1 MHPIRRL
8 AATLLLVTAAL
19 VAVPASAHAAPAGL
33 TASFSAA
40 NYGSYWV
47 DKYVVSNPTSA
58 AVTGWTLEFD
68 VPAGLTVGTG
78 YHGTVTR
85 TGNHVTVVNAHYN
98 GTVPAGGSTEPYSFW
113 FIATGTNAEPLNC
126 RINGNKCDGSADRA
140 PNAPTGLAVAGR
152 TTRTVSLRWT
162 AAVPTDFPIASY
174 DVYQGGTVK
183 ASVTSPQATISGL
196 TPNTQYTFT
205 VKAKDTRGNVSSDS
219 APVTAST
226 LNPADDTVAPPA
238 PGNLRSTGRTATTV
252 TLAWNAVSDPSGISA
267 YEVYRGS
274 TLAATVTSL
283 NATVTGLTPLTSYSF
298 TVRARDGYDNSSPP
312 STAVTVTTDDAVGSG
327 SYAKV
332 GYFVQWG
339 IYGRQYFV
347 KNLDTSGAAA
357 KLTHLNY
364 AFANLDPVNLT
375 CLQGVTRGTTQNP
388 QDPDQ
393 GTGAGDADADY
404 GRPFSAAQSVDGV
417 ADTGWETLRGN
428 YNQLRKLKAKYPNLK
443 VLISI
448 GGWTYS
454 KFFSDAA
461 ATPASREKFVRSCI
475 DMYIKGNLPVAGG
488 AGGPGAAAGI
498 FDGIDLD
505 WEWPGAE
512 GHPGNHWGP
521 QDKANNT
528 ALLAEFRR
536 QLDELGAPQG
546 KRYLLTAFTPADPAK
561 IAAGWDITRADGTP
575 SVFDSLDFANVQGY
589 DFHGAGSDNSWEP
602 GRTGHQGNL
611 YADAQDP
618 YSFTFSVERAVDTY
632 TQAGVNPRQ
641 LTVGFAFYGRGWQG
655 VAAGGVNGEW
665 QTATGAAPGQFAEE
679 AGTRGYSNLL
689 AMVPGCTV
697 YHDTQSVS
705 TYCYTGPGGQWW
717 TYDDAWSI
725 ERKTAWLKQRGLLG
739 GMIWEM
745 SGDTTSGTLMTALNT
760 GL

>member
-1 MHPIRRL
+1 MHPTRL
-8 AATLLLVTAAL
+8 FAAVLLTVSAAVALPGTAQAAT
-19 VAVPASAHAAPAGL
+19 PGL
-33 TASFSAA
+33 KATFSAA
-40 NYGSYWV
+40 NYGTYWV
-47 DKYVVSNPTSA
+47 DKYVVQNPTSA
-58 AVTGWTLEFD
+58 AITGWTLEFD

-78 YHGTVTR
+78 YNGTVTR

-98 GTVPAGGSTEPYSFW
+98 GTVAAGATTEPYSFW
-113 FIATGTNAEPLNC
+113 FIATGTNTEPLNC

-140 PNAPTGLAVAGR
+140 PNAPAGVAVAGR
-152 TTRTVSLRWT
+152 TTRTVSLAWT
-162 AAVPTDFPIASY
+162 APAPTDFPIAGY
-174 DVYQGGTVK
+174 DVYRGAAVV
-183 ASVTSPQATISGL
+183 ASVT
-196 TPNTQYTFT
+196 TP
-205 VKAKDTRGNVSSDS
+205 A
-219 APVTAST
+219 
-226 LNPADDTVAPPA
+226 
-238 PGNLRSTGRTATTV
+238 
-252 TLAWNAVSDPSGISA
+252 
-267 YEVYRGS
+267 
-274 TLAATVTSL
+274 
-283 NATVTGLTPLTSYSF
+283 ATVTGLTPNTAYSF
-298 TVRARDGYDNSSPP
+298 TVRARDTRGNVSADSAPVSATTLNPADDTTAPAAPGNLRSTARSSVSVTLAWNAVTDPSGIAGYDVYRGGTLVASSTTTTATVTGLAPLTAYTFTVKARDTYDNASP
-312 STAVTVTTDDAVGSG
+312 ASAAVTVTTDDAVGSG
-327 SYAKV
+327 AYAKV

-357 KLTHLNY
+357 KLTHVNY

-375 CLQGVTRGTTQNP
+375 CLQGVTRGTTANP

-417 ADTGWETLRGN
+417 ADTGWEALRGN

-443 VLISI
+443 VLISL

-461 ATPASREKFVRSCI
+461 ATPASREKLVRSCI
-475 DMYIKGNLPVAGG
+475 DVYIKGNLPLYNG
-488 AGGPGAAAGI
+488 AGGPGSAAGI

-512 GHPGNHWGP
+512 GHPGNHWGA

-528 ALLAEFRR
+528 LLLAEFRK
-536 QLDELGAPQG
+536 QLDALGG

-561 IAAGWDITRADGTP
+561 IAAGWDITHADGTP

-602 GRTGHQGNL
+602 NRTGHQGNL
-611 YADAQDP
+611 YGDAQDP
-618 YSFTFSVERAVDTY
+618 YSFTFSVQNAVAAY
-632 TQAGVNPRQ
+632 TTAGVNPRQ

-655 VAAGGVNGEW
+655 VTAGPNNGEW
-665 QTATGAAPGQFAEE
+665 QAATGAAPGQFAEE

-697 YHDTQSVS
+697 YHDVQSIATS
-705 TYCYTGPGGQWW
+705 CYTGPGGQWW
-717 TYDDAWSI
+717 TFDDTWSI
-725 ERKTAWLKQRGLLG
+725 QQKTAWAKQQGLLG

-745 SGDTTSGTLMTALNT
+745 SGDTTSGTLMTALNS

>member
-1 MHPIRRL
+1 MHPTRIF
-8 AATLLLVTAAL
+8 AAVLLTVAAAI
-19 VAVPASAHAAPAGL
+19 AVPGTARAAPAGL

-40 NYGSYWV
+40 DYGTYWV
-47 DKYVVSNPTSA
+47 DKYVVRNPTA
-58 AVTGWTLEFD
+58 ASITGWTLEFD

-78 YHGTVTR
+78 YNGTVTR

-98 GTVPAGGSTEPYSFW
+98 GTVAAGRDTEPYSFW
-113 FIATGTNAEPLNC
+113 FIATGTNTEPLNC

-140 PNAPTGLAVAGR
+140 PNAPASLAVTGR
-152 TTRTVSLRWT
+152 TTKTVSLAWT
-162 AAVPTDFPIASY
+162 APAATDFPVAGY
-174 DVYQGGTVK
+174 DVYRGTTLA
-183 ASVTSPQATISGL
+183 ASVT
-196 TPNTQYTFT
+196 TP
-205 VKAKDTRGNVSSDS
+205 A
-219 APVTAST
+219 
-226 LNPADDTVAPPA
+226 
-238 PGNLRSTGRTATTV
+238 
-252 TLAWNAVSDPSGISA
+252 
-267 YEVYRGS
+267 
-274 TLAATVTSL
+274 
-283 NATVTGLTPLTSYSF
+283 ATVTGLTPNTAYSF
-298 TVRARDGYDNSSPP
+298 TVRARDTRGNVSADSAPVSATTLNPANDTTAPPAPANLRSTARSSVSVTLAWNAVTDPSGIAGYDVYRGGVLVASSTGLSATVTGLAPLTAYTFTVRARDTYDNASP
-312 STAVTVTTDDAVGSG
+312 ASAAVTVTTDDAVGAG
-327 SYAKV
+327 NYAKV

-357 KLTHLNY
+357 KLTHVNY

-404 GRPFSAAQSVDGV
+404 ARPFSAAQSVDGV

-428 YNQLRKLKAKYPNLK
+428 YNQLRKLKAKHPGLK
-443 VLISI
+443 VLISL

-454 KFFSDAA
+454 KYFSDAA
-461 ATPASREKFVRSCI
+461 ATQASREKLVRSCI
-475 DMYIKGNLPVAGG
+475 DVYIKGNLPLYNG
-488 AGGPGAAAGI
+488 AGGPGSAAGI

-528 ALLAEFRR
+528 LLLAEFRK
-536 QLDELGAPQG
+536 QLDAIGG

-561 IAAGWDITRADGTP
+561 IAAGWDITHNDGTP

-602 GRTGHQGNL
+602 LRTGHQGNL
-611 YADAQDP
+611 YGDAQDP
-618 YSFTFSVERAVDTY
+618 YSFTFSVQNAVAAY
-632 TQAGVNPRQ
+632 TSAGVNPRQ

-655 VAAGGVNGEW
+655 VTAGTTNGEW
-665 QTATGAAPGQFAEE
+665 QPATGAAPGQFAEE
-679 AGTRGYSNLL
+679 AGTRGYANLL

-697 YHDTQSVS
+697 YHDVQSIATS
-705 TYCYTGPGGQWW
+705 CFTGNGGQWW
-717 TYDDAWSI
+717 TFDDTWSI
-725 ERKTAWLKQRGLLG
+725 DRKTAWLKQQGLLG